1 MSDMTHH
8 FGELLDRLIIK
19 IGASVTAMTGGVGVL
34 SGADWMVLLSALVGV
49 LTVIKLVV
57 GIYVDVA
64 KHRRA
69 ELNVRA
75 GGGAVGRGRRVDD

>member
-1 MSDMTHH
+1 MSDVAHH
-8 FGELLDRLIIK
+8 FSEMLDRIIIK

-69 ELNVRA
+69 DASN
-75 GGGAVGRGRRVDD
+75 RRD

>member
-1 MSDMTHH
+1 MSDWVHH
-8 FGELLDRLIIK
+8 ASEILDRLIIK
-19 IGASVTAMTGGVGVL
+19 IGTSVAAVTGGVGL
-34 SGADWMVLLSALVGV
+34 LKGADWMVFLSALVGV
-49 LTVIKLVV
+49 LTVVKLLV

-75 GGGAVGRGRRVDD
+75 GGGAVGRGRRIDD